1 MGRRP
6 LKVHVQQELPKTR
19 PRDKNN
25 QFRGGARK
33 GAGRPKRPISE
44 GRSSERHMV
53 RPKLAASQPVH
64 VVLRATGDVG
74 SLRCYE
80 GFEAV
85 KEARLSSL
93 RHEDKFRIIHFS
105 IQRNHIHLIVEARDR
120 KALWRGMQGFAS
132 SCARHLNAAITARRG
147 KRRRGSVFTDR
158 YYAHILKTPREV
170 RNCLAYVLNNW
181 RHHQIENAVWMDQT
195 WTKVDP
201 FSSALAFDGWK
212 ERPVGARFTIPP
224 GYEGSWIWLPR
235 TWLMTTG
242 WRRYG
247 LISFREVPGGGDE

>member
-1 MGRRP
+1 M
-6 LKVHVQQELPKTR
+6 QQELPKTR
-19 PRDKNN
+19 PRDKNG
-25 QFRGGARK
+25 QFRGGSRP
-33 GAGRPKRPISE
+33 GAGRPKREASE
-44 GRSSERHMV
+44 GRSSERHVV

-64 VVLRATGDVG
+64 VVLRAIGDVG

-85 KEARLSSL
+85 KAARLATL
-93 RHEDKFRIIHFS
+93 RLEDTFRLVHFS
-105 IQRNHIHLIVEARDR
+105 IQRHHIHLIVEARDR
-120 KALWRGMQGFAS
+120 RALWKGMQSFAI
-132 SCARHLNAAITARRG
+132 SCAMQLNTAITARRG
-147 KRRRGSVFTDR
+147 ERRRGSVFADR
-158 YYAHILKTPREV
+158 YYARILKTPREV

-181 RHHQIENAVWMDQT
+181 RHHKETRTEWLEQE

-212 ERPVGARFTIPP
+212 ERPTGARFRIPP

-242 WRRYG
+242 WRRHG